1 MLSPHEDLQRLDKI
15 PPDRCGIVR
24 SVRAGELELDRLKSM
39 GVCEGRKVMMIKSG
53 DPMIVRVLG
62 SRIGIS
68 ARLAHRVFV
77 QPCAGDFFG
86 QTLNPLV
93 DED

>member
-1 MLSPHEDLQRLDKI
+1 MPEISTELQRLDTI
-15 PPDRCGIVR
+15 DPERCGIVR
-24 SVRAGELELDRLKSM
+24 SVRAGDMEIDRLKSM
-39 GVCEGRKVMMIKSG
+39 GLCEGRKVMMIKAG

-68 ARLAHRVFV
+68 ARLAHNVFV

-86 QTLNPLV
+86 RNP
-93 DED
+93 

>member
-1 MLSPHEDLQRLDKI
+1 MLNPDEDLQRLDKI

-24 SVRAGELELDRLKSM
+24 SVHAGELELDRLKSM
-39 GVCEGRKVMMIKSG
+39 GLCEGRKVMMIKSG

-77 QPCAGDFFG
+77 QPCVGDFFG
-86 QTLNPLV
+86 QTV
-93 DED
+93 DSHVHED